1 MDAIQ
6 MHLHNIAHER
16 GIEQG
21 LRLGIEQGLAQGIK
35 QGIERGIEQG
45 LRQNRASIVNH
56 MKSMGLSEE
65 AIVRYSGLAPEI
77 VRSIL
82 AQSNGSNADA

>member
-21 LRLGIEQGLAQGIK
+21 LRFGIEQGLE

-82 AQSNGSNADA
+82 AQSNGANADA

>member
-21 LRLGIEQGLAQGIK
+21 LRLGIEQGLE